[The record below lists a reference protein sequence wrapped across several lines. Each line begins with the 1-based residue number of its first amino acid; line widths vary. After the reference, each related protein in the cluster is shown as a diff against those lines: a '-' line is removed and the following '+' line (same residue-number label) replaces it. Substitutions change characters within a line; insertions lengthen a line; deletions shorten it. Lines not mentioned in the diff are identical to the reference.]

1 MEYTLEAYKERLAA
15 IEEEKKQKE
24 NEVIREFALALN
36 PYKKGDIIKDSE
48 GGMII
53 QSIRLNRAYSNKLP
67 YCTYRGTELK
77 KDGTPRKVQRGR
89 SIAQFNIIK

>member
-15 IEEEKKQKE
+15 IGEEKKQKE
-24 NEVIREFALALN
+24 NEVIREFASALN

-53 QSIRLNRAYSNKLP
+53 QNIRINSLYSRDLP
-67 YCTYRGTELK
+67 YCSYRGIELK
-77 KDGTPRKVQRGR
+77 KDETPRKVQSGR

>member
-1 MEYTLEAYKERLAA
+1 MEYTLENFTKRLAE
-15 IEEEKKQKE
+15 IEEEKKQKD

-53 QSIRLNRAYSNKLP
+53 QSVRINIMYRRELP
-67 YCTYRGTELK
+67 YCTYRGIELK
-77 KDGTPRKVQRGR
+77 KDNTPRKVQSGR
-89 SIAQFNIIK
+89 SIAQFNIIE